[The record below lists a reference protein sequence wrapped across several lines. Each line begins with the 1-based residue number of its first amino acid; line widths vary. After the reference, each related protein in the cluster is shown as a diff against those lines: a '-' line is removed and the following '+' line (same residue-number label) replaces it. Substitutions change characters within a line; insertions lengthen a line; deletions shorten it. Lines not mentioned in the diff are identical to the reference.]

1 MDIRRHFNEKEMDLT
16 NQTLDRAVS
25 LTRDYCDID
34 PKDWKDMKF
43 ELKSLKDLNK
53 NEITDEAFA
62 QLAQYRG
69 VSSKASQG
77 YRFNFYR
84 ICLQDDKILNA
95 VSEREDKTV
104 LKPLLLYVVTHE
116 LIHIVRFNKLQ
127 KSFNSSWIEK
137 EIEEKS
143 AHQDTYHILKN
154 TDVFGMDH
162 VLDHYKNHRVTEG

>member
-1 MDIRRHFNEKEMDLT
+1 MDIRCHFNEKEIDLT
-16 NQTLDRAVS
+16 NQMLDRAVS
-25 LTRDYCDID
+25 LTRDYYDID
-34 PKDWKDMKF
+34 QQDWQNMKF

-53 NEITDEAFA
+53 NEITDKAFA

-137 EIEEKS
+137 EIEEKNT
-143 AHQDTYHILKN
+143 HQDTYHVLKD
-154 TDVFGMDH
+154 TDVFGINH
-162 VLDHYKNHRVTEG
+162 VLDYYKDHRMVSG